1 MAPIPLSPIN
11 KGMVRVINNARF
23 IVLSQLLGVL
33 IFVLFVLD
41 ILYYIE
47 FLNLLFCLYI
57 LSLYLYFN

>member
-1 MAPIPLSPIN
+1 
-11 KGMVRVINNARF
+11 MVRVINNARF